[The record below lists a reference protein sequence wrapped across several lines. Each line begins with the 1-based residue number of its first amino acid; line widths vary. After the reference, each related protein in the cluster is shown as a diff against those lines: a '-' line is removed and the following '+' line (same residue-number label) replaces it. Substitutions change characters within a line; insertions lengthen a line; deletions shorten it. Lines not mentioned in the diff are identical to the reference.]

1 MFGKRGNEDVLTDI
15 YMRNISYYM
24 VFHISYF
31 IYVHTV
37 YKIFCMRNIN
47 IQVNY

>member
-24 VFHISYF
+24 VFHISYTYTLYIKYF
-31 IYVHTV
+31 VCEI
-37 YKIFCMRNIN
+37 
-47 IQVNY
+47 